1 MVNEKME
8 NALNSQINKELYS
21 AYLYLAMQAYFQELD
36 LQGFVNWM
44 NIQVQE
50 EVAHAMGLYNYVIE
64 RGAKVVL
71 NSIDKPE
78 TNWKTP
84 LEIFENVLKHE
95 QFVTS
100 SINTLMDIAEEI
112 RDHAAKS
119 FLQWYVKE
127 QVEEEASAGAVLAK
141 LKLIGNDA
149 NALLQLDKDLAARTF
164 TAPVIG

>member
-1 MVNEKME
+1 MVNEKIE
-8 NALNSQINKELYS
+8 NALNSQINKEFYS

-44 NIQVQE
+44 SIQVQE
-50 EVAHAMGLYNYVIE
+50 ETAHAMGLYNYVIE
-64 RGAKVVL
+64 RGGKVVL

-78 TNWKTP
+78 GGWRSP
-84 LEIFENVLKHE
+84 LEIFEAVLKHE

-100 SINTLMDIAEEI
+100 SINTLMDIAEEQK
-112 RDHAAKS
+112 DHAAKS

-141 LKLIGNDA
+141 LRLIGNDA
-149 NALLQLDKDLAARTF
+149 NALLQLDKDLAARIF